1 MQITICDIC
10 GTSKNV
16 RKVWLPYDRQ
26 ATAAGS
32 CEDVGKT
39 YDLCCECYLKV
50 LKNVIKKKIKARKLD
65 EFSFNANLIDVIEEK
80 KKESSNNRKC

>member
-26 ATAAGS
+26 ATPAGS
-32 CEDVGKT
+32 CEDVGRT
-39 YDLCCECYLKV
+39 YDLCCECYLKA
-50 LKNVIKKKIKARKLD
+50 LKSAIKKEIKARKLD
-65 EFSFNANLIDVIEEK
+65 EFSFNANLIDVIEERK
-80 KKESSNNRKC
+80 KTDTSRS

>member
-26 ATAAGS
+26 ATPAGS
-32 CEDVGKT
+32 CEDVGET
-39 YDLCCECYLKV
+39 YDLCCECYLKA
-50 LKNVIKKKIKARKLD
+50 LKSVIKKEIKARRLN
-65 EFSFNANLIDVIEEK
+65 EHVFNSSLIDVIEEMK
-80 KKESSNNRKC
+80 KRRNDV